1 MNENTKSD
9 QNCFKIM
16 KNKNESKSISNEINT
31 KINANHPFRKMNMK
45 TIEVDLNNLDI
56 KK

>member
-16 KNKNESKSISNEINT
+16 KNKSESISITNDINT
-31 KINANHPFRKMNMK
+31 KINGNQPFRKMNMK

>member
-16 KNKNESKSISNEINT
+16 KNKSESISITNDINT
-31 KINANHPFRKMNMK
+31 KINGNQPLRKMNMK